1 MAFIKHLWLFVVTL
15 DVLSSV
21 FTNEIRKLES
31 DVLEVVESR
40 FHRLETQL
48 MSKLHETVQREFNHR
63 IQPLKTEVSDIV
75 NEVTK
80 LRHDLNGVA
89 HEGALV
95 TNRLTEI
102 EKAISGG

>member
-48 MSKLHETVQREFNHR
+48 MSKLHETVQRKFNHR
-63 IQPLKTEVSDIV
+63 IQPLKTEVNHFV
-75 NEVTK
+75 NDVAKQRRNLHEVA
-80 LRHDLNGVA
+80 REVM
-89 HEGALV
+89 LV
-95 TNRLTEI
+95 KDRLTEI
-102 EKAISGG
+102 EKAITGG